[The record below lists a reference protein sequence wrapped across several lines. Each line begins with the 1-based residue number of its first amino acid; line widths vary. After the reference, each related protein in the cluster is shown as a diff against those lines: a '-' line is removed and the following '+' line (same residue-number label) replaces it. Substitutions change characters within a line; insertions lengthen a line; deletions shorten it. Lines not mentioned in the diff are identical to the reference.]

1 MKVENHEGSAY
12 QKMMAGLRHAEEG
25 AMELAVHRSD
35 DNFRV
40 ISSQLKVTRER
51 IGMIAASAHKR
62 LAIVR

>member
-1 MKVENHEGSAY
+1 MRVENHEGAAY

-25 AMELAVHRSD
+25 AMELAIHRSD

-40 ISSQLKVTRER
+40 ISAQLKTTRER

-62 LAIVR
+62 LVGVR